1 MNMAKE
7 KEKAN
12 VLPKNESVMVNIT
25 TDSGESHDIDLS
37 KSSDTIR
44 GLYTRALELKQG
56 QVRLETRLVENNILI
71 NDYVNRIVE
80 LNKAENKDEGKE
92 K

>member
-1 MNMAKE
+1 MAKE

>member
-1 MNMAKE
+1 MPKE
-7 KEKAN
+7 KEKAS

>member
-1 MNMAKE
+1 MPKE
-7 KEKAN
+7 KEKAS

-44 GLYTRALELKQG
+44 GLYTRALEL
-56 QVRLETRLVENNILI
+56 
-71 NDYVNRIVE
+71 
-80 LNKAENKDEGKE
+80 
-92 K
+92 